1 MSANVTIISLD
12 AEGGTVTVE
21 AEVTALGFNNINY
34 RLEINDTGTGVSE
47 TFSDIIGPG
56 TSNTHS
62 MTFTTGGVESGLITA
77 MFTSPESAVG
87 EQDQES
93 WEMEVFD
100 PENVNIVDCSVNQSE
115 VEPGG
120 NVSIDYEVQN
130 DNSANAQFSYEL
142 VVGGNTID
150 TGSSS
155 LFGDS
160 QSSFIAGGSAPT
172 TPGEAT
178 VEINLT
184 DVQEA

>member
-1 MSANVTIISLD
+1 MSANVTIISID

-21 AEVTALGFNNINY
+21 AEVTASGFNNINY
-34 RLEINDTGTGVSE
+34 QLEINDTGTGVSE
-47 TFSDIIGPG
+47 TFSDTIGPG
-56 TSNTHS
+56 TSNIHT
-62 MTFTTGGVESGLITA
+62 MTFTTGGVDSGLITA

-87 EQDQES
+87 EQDQQN

-100 PENVNIVDCSVNQSE
+100 PANVNIVDCSVNQST